1 MIYIKE
7 KEKKNS
13 KTEGQKSNLMSPHK
27 SVGQL
32 GQLKHIQLLVNSNR
46 LIRSLHFGEWT
57 NHQHETDPRTN
68 NPLQRTTTSKTTFS
82 SQVFQ
87 HPTMRMMNN
96 PNSISYFKTMNE
108 PTLNI
113 DQFMYQQPL

>member
-13 KTEGQKSNLMSPHK
+13 KTEGQKSNLMSPYK

-68 NPLQRTTTSKTTFS
+68 NPCNEQQQAKQLFQVKYSNIQR
-82 SQVFQ
+82 
-87 HPTMRMMNN
+87 
-96 PNSISYFKTMNE
+96 
-108 PTLNI
+108 
-113 DQFMYQQPL
+113 